1 MLGTPA
7 SLSSSPFLLAS
18 TTTSTAPTSQPST
31 NRFSVS
37 QHHILQGLLVSS
49 HADYLHVCCQL
60 LISGYRSCANHT
72 RRHALLVCQARYQ
85 TVGSQLNL
93 FDARFAAGK
102 DEMSAPAAMIGAN
115 EVAVAFPHIPPPPQ
129 EDAVIPVA
137 DCEER
142 TVKHFS
148 LFFSSHSSN
157 WSSFTLMQPPGP
169 VGC

>member
-115 EVAVAFPHIPPPPQ
+115 EVAVAFPHIPPPPPRRTRLFQ
-129 EDAVIPVA
+129 SQIVKR
-137 DCEER
+137 ER
-142 TVKHFS
+142 
-148 LFFSSHSSN
+148 
-157 WSSFTLMQPPGP
+157 
-169 VGC
+169 